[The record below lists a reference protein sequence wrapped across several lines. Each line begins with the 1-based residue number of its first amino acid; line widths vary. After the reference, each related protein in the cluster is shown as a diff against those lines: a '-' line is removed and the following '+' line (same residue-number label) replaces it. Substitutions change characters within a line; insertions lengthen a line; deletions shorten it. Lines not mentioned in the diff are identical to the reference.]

1 MGDVALMRSKMKFQ
15 HAHPLQSCWD
25 LALASVQA
33 DALATA
39 LDSGLFDVLTE
50 QAGAGKIAEQ
60 LELDPNRLEPVLE
73 LLWSMDLLER
83 FQLHDSTG
91 STPHYRSSDKAK
103 RFFAKQSSD
112 YCGDAWAFR
121 LRSLRDF
128 GTRLP
133 EYLQVRAIEEAPV
146 PTDQCWA
153 TLARTKIVQ
162 EQSAVTVE
170 AALAIVARLPELKGI
185 RRFLDLGC
193 GPGMV
198 AIALARALPGCHG
211 TAFELPPTAAVARQN
226 VEMAQLG
233 TRLSVLGGDL
243 TRDEIGSGYD
253 LIWCASVLHF
263 VPDLAQTLRK
273 IRAAL
278 APGGVFVSIHAEIPL
293 TAAQTA
299 TVLAYYLPLLMRG
312 HHVWHQGELAEA
324 LFAAGFANVATFES
338 DLFPLAPVQVLVC
351 R

>member
-1 MGDVALMRSKMKFQ
+1 MQFQ
-15 HAHPLQSCWD
+15 HPHPLQPCWD

-39 LDSGLFDVLTE
+39 LNVGLFDVLTE
-50 QAGAGKIAEQ
+50 QSGAPEIAAR
-60 LELDPNRLEPVLE
+60 LGLDPDKLEHILE
-73 LLWSMDLLER
+73 LLWSMDLLELI
-83 FQLHDSTG
+83 QIHAGTA
-91 STPHYRSSDKAK
+91 STPRYCASSGAK
-103 RFFAKQSSD
+103 RYFAKHSPD

-121 LRSLRDF
+121 LRSLREF
-128 GTRLP
+128 GAQLSDH
-133 EYLQVRAIEEAPV
+133 LQLRANKEEPPPSV

-162 EQSAVTVE
+162 EQAAVTAG
-170 AALAIVARLPELKGI
+170 AALAIVDRLPELK
-185 RRFLDLGC
+185 RVRHFLDLGC

-198 AIALARALPGCHG
+198 AIALAHALPESHG
-211 TAFELPPTAAVARQN
+211 TVFDLPPTAAVARQN
-226 VEMAQLG
+226 IEAAQLG
-233 TRLSVLGGDL
+233 ARLSVLGGDL
-243 TRDEIGSGYD
+243 TRDDIGHGYD

-278 APGGVFVSIHAEIPL
+278 APGGLLISIHAEIPPL
-293 TAAQTA
+293 APQAA

-312 HHVWHQGELAEA
+312 HHVGRQGELAGA
-324 LFAAGFANVATFES
+324 LLAAGFDHVGTFES
-338 DLFPLAPVQVLVC
+338 DLFPLAPVQVQVC